1 MEHVLDPSAYERLLQ
16 DPDTW
21 RSQGYESA
29 ASAALQQGIL
39 TLKLLDWGH
48 SEIHESSSRRV
59 LLEAEQDSTAQHD
72 QYLSGTSGGSGSSLA
87 LQRLPAAKGIIEMI
101 YTFWYKDKSDAW
113 RLFHSLAPRLDGR
126 AWPERKRQQVRT

>member
-1 MEHVLDPSAYERLLQ
+1 MLCMAAWENQPTQCHISLALSPACSNVMEHVLDPSAYERLLQ

-48 SEIHESSSRRV
+48 SGTCSWGVRGTASAIAFEACMSSA
-59 LLEAEQDSTAQHD
+59 LLNGREA
-72 QYLSGTSGGSGSSLA
+72 
-87 LQRLPAAKGIIEMI
+87 K
-101 YTFWYKDKSDAW
+101 W
-113 RLFHSLAPRLDGR
+113 RDPMA
-126 AWPERKRQQVRT
+126 